1 MLRELPAAHSAHSF
15 AGALALIRLAG
26 APRLRWANGGRTVRL
41 SLPVLAAEGVPE
53 PLHVNI
59 EFDASIVDLM
69 IDRLTVLRALMK
81 PPPSKAEKLN

>member
-1 MLRELPAAHSAHSF
+1 MTKQLGLMPIEHGMEKMWQLS
-15 AGALALIRLAG
+15 
-26 APRLRWANGGRTVRL
+26 NGSRTVRL

-81 PPPSKAEKLN
+81 PPPSKAEKLD

>member
-1 MLRELPAAHSAHSF
+1 MTKQLGMMPIEHGMEKMWQL
-15 AGALALIRLAG
+15 G
-26 APRLRWANGGRTVRL
+26 NGGRTVRL

-69 IDRLTVLRALMK
+69 IDRLTVLRALMT